1 MALISGL
8 LNRKLNSFAR
18 QKSSA
23 LNPRF
28 KWPSIQPKSTPC
40 YTESTTRVGDVVLHE
55 VQEVNPQSMKSVSKS
70 TNSPVTEKV
79 KRRKKSEIAQSELL
93 APVMPR
99 KRGRPRKVVS
109 VNLEDKNVDRQDSP
123 AISNQVSEEE
133 FNLNLFQGFPSTPQ
147 VPEVEYDN
155 TPV

>member
-1 MALISGL
+1 
-8 LNRKLNSFAR
+8 
-18 QKSSA
+18 
-23 LNPRF
+23 
-28 KWPSIQPKSTPC
+28 
-40 YTESTTRVGDVVLHE
+40 
-55 VQEVNPQSMKSVSKS
+55 MKSVSKS